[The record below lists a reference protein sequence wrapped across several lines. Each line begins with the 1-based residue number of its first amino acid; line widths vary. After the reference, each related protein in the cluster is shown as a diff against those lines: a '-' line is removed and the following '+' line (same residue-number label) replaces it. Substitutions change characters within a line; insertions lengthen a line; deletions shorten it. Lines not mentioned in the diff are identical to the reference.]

1 MTILSTGLRPIPLPQ
16 EGEENREHAT
26 TPHAR
31 RPVREAVREAVQEA
45 LQEEFTET
53 VDDVRLADIDGMV
66 HIYVCVRPAA
76 PTCPELI
83 RAAAREAYRRAV
95 HGAQAVAHVA
105 AAGAGQGRR

>member
-1 MTILSTGLRPIPLPQ
+1 MTILSTGPRPIPLPQ
-16 EGEENREHAT
+16 EGEETREHAK

-31 RPVREAVREAVQEA
+31 RPVREAVREA

-76 PTCPELI
+76 TTCPELI